1 MSESQAADKLQRD
14 AERLAMDIV
23 LNQEQVTDDLVE
35 TAINGAI
42 AAIAAMPAIYGHGQ
56 IDRDRL
62 RRHIEQRVNVWS
74 PAGSSLT
81 DDRDHVPWLDT
92 ERANIRWR
100 FWERYDAYIS
110 RSLPV
115 AAVQE
120 TRRSTD
126 RVLGMLES
134 PRREGE
140 WDRRGMVVGS
150 VQSGKTNH
158 YTALICKAADAGY
171 RTIIILAGMHDSLRS
186 QTQER
191 IDEGFLG
198 WDSQLGLTLQDG
210 GRTHRTGVGLGPGV
224 RLLPAASYTS
234 SAPKGDFKQ
243 TVARQ
248 IAPQIGSDPVVL
260 VVKKHKTILENVI
273 AWTTRERVMDPVSGR
288 ELVLEQPLLI
298 IDDEADNASVNTK
311 DVERE
316 VDDDGQLVAESDP
329 TAINRLI
336 RQLLSS
342 FQQRAY
348 VGYTATP
355 FANIFIFEDEEHG
368 TYGKDLFP
376 ESFIERLPPPSNYV
390 GPARVFGLPA
400 AESPDGEAR
409 PPLPISRVVS
419 DVDGFIVDPKSAG
432 SPLGPTPRS
441 LRSAMLSFV
450 LTCATRLARGEN
462 TQHNSMLVHVTR
474 FVAVQNLVTERM
486 REELENVV
494 MRLRNGEGDS
504 QRTVFD
510 ELRELWESDF
520 EPTTGAMEPP
530 DRGRLLTW
538 EGVQPHLYAGADRI
552 QVRSINGASQDA
564 LTYKDHRRTGLS
576 VIAVGG
582 NKLSRGLTLE
592 GLTVSY
598 YLRTSKMYDTLLQM
612 GRWFGY
618 RPGYLDLCRLYT
630 SQELIDWYRDI
641 TIANEELG
649 REFDAMA
656 DQGLTPREYGL
667 RVRSHPEGLLVTAP
681 AKMRHAR
688 EMKLSFQGTCPM
700 TTAFDR
706 SREQQTANADHVEQW
721 LRMQTAA
728 GRHRGKHPT
737 RSAHIWADV
746 PGSEVARF
754 LEQFQS
760 SEAARR
766 VNGGLLSA
774 YIHVCLADHELMDW
788 TVALPSR
795 EDFEKGARAMPFADQ
810 TIGPLER
817 NARESRGDAAAAFS
831 VSSIL
836 NPPDEGLDLTPKQL
850 DRARRDALRRF
861 AAGRL
866 KSDSGKPPTGAD
878 GIGMR
883 GVRDP
888 RQGLL
893 ILYAIIPR
901 TGQPEDD
908 VFDERR
914 PLFGIAL
921 SFPRTRVDREISYKV
936 NNVFWQLELGAA

>member
-1 MSESQAADKLQRD
+1 MTASHPDKLQRD

-23 LNQEQVTDDLVE
+23 LSQEQVTDELME

-42 AAIAAMPAIYGHGQ
+42 AAIAAMPGLYGTGEV
-56 IDRDRL
+56 DRTRL
-62 RRHIEQRVNVWS
+62 QRHIEQRIVVWS

-81 DDRDHVPWLDT
+81 DDRDHIPWLDT
-92 ERANIRWR
+92 RRAEIDWR

-110 RSLPV
+110 QRLPY

-134 PRREGE
+134 PKREGE
-140 WDRRGMVVGS
+140 RDRRGMVVGS

-171 RTIIILAGMHDSLRS
+171 RTIIVLAGMHDSLRS

-198 WDSQLGLTLQDG
+198 WDSQLALTLQAG
-210 GRTHRTGVGLGPGV
+210 GRTHRTGVGAGPGV
-224 RLLPAASYTS
+224 KLIAAASYTS

-243 TVARQ
+243 AVARQ
-248 IAPQIGSDPVVL
+248 VAPQIGQDPVVL

-273 AWTTRERVMDPVSGR
+273 AWTTRERTTDPVTGR

-311 DVERE
+311 EIERE
-316 VDDDGQLVAESDP
+316 VDDDGQLIAESDP
-329 TAINRLI
+329 NAINRLI
-336 RQLLSS
+336 RQLLSG

-348 VGYTATP
+348 IGYTATP
-355 FANIFIFEDEEHG
+355 FANIFIFEDEEHA

-376 ESFIERLPPPSNYV
+376 ESFIERLPPPSNYI

-400 AESPDGEAR
+400 AESPDGQAKD
-409 PPLPISRVVS
+409 PLPISRIVK
-419 DVDGFIVDPKSAG
+419 DADGFIIDPKSTG
-432 SPLGPTPRS
+432 SLLGPTPRS
-441 LRSAMLSFV
+441 LRRAILSFV
-450 LTCATRLARGEN
+450 LTCAARLARGEG
-462 TQHNSMLVHVTR
+462 TAHNSMLVHVTR
-474 FVAVQNLVTERM
+474 FVAVQRLVTERI
-486 REELENVV
+486 RDELEEIVL
-494 MRLRNGEGDS
+494 RLRNGDGD
-504 QRTVFD
+504 RETTILE
-510 ELRELWESDF
+510 ELHALWVSDF
-520 EPTTGAMEPP
+520 EPTMRALQEP
-530 DRGRLLTW
+530 DRGRLLDW
-538 EGVQPHLYAGADRI
+538 EEVLTHLYSGADRI
-552 QVRSINGASQDA
+552 QVSSINGGSQDA
-564 LTYKDHRRTGLS
+564 LTYKDHRSTGLS

-630 SQELIDWYRDI
+630 SQELVDWYRDI

-656 DQGLTPREYGL
+656 DQNLTPKDYGL
-667 RVRSHPEGLLVTAP
+667 RVRSHPEGLLITAP
-681 AKMRHAR
+681 TKMRHAR

-706 SREQQTANADHVEQW
+706 NPEQQTANAAHVERW
-721 LRMQTAA
+721 LRMQTAS
-728 GRHRGKHPT
+728 GRHRGRHHS

-746 PGSEVARF
+746 PGGEIARF

-766 VNGGLLSA
+766 VNGRLLSA
-774 YIHVCLADHELMDW
+774 YIHACNKDHELEKW

-795 EDFEKGARAMPFADQ
+795 EEFETGPRALTFADQ
-810 TIGPLER
+810 NIGPLER
-817 NARESRGDAAAAFS
+817 NAREPRGDTAAAFS

-836 NPPDEGLDLTPKQL
+836 NPPDEGLDLGPDQL
-850 DRARRDALRRF
+850 ERAHRDALRRF
-861 AAGRL
+861 NAGKL
-866 KSDSGKPPTGAD
+866 KSDSGRAPSGPD
-878 GIGMR
+878 GIGIR
-883 GVRDP
+883 HARDP
-888 RQGLL
+888 RRGLL
-893 ILYAIIPR
+893 ILYAIIAR

-908 VFDERR
+908 VLDPER
-914 PLFGIAL
+914 PLFGLAV
-921 SFPRTRVDREISYKV
+921 SFPRTRVDREISYQV